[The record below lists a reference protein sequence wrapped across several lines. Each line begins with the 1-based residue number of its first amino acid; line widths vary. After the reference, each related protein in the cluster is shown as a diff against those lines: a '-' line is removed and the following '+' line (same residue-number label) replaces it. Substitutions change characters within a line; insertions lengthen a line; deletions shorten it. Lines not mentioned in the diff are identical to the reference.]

1 MRLIF
6 FRLLL
11 TLPLVAFLFCNLSK
25 AQNLKKVKEI
35 KAGKIESVA
44 IDRLGDFFLV
54 FKNGEIKKY
63 DASGKVLA
71 SLKKE
76 KNTTLLEPWF
86 HPKIFVYDQQG
97 QQVAIY
103 DRNFQ
108 SPDIRQLDPSIAIK
122 PLLACPTNDNKLL
135 VLDGADFS
143 IKKVNPANNEVT
155 AEFYIDSAES
165 KPNFIYMREYQN
177 LIFLLDKNSGIVIYN
192 TVGKKINQ
200 LKTHANN
207 FGFFGEE
214 LYFLEEEK
222 IVFFDLYTEKIRLVN
237 VGKGKFALVSDER
250 ILLVKENGRVTLFE
264 FNGKDSPD

>member
-1 MRLIF
+1 MRLSF
-6 FRLLL
+6 FKLLL
-11 TLPLVAFLFCNLSK
+11 VIPLMVFAPLYSLK
-25 AQNLKKVKEI
+25 GQNLKKLKEI
-35 KAGKIESVA
+35 KVGKIESVA

-63 DASGKVLA
+63 DANGKVLA

-76 KNTTLLEPWF
+76 KTTTLLEPWF

-97 QQVAIY
+97 QQIALY

-108 SPDIRQLDPSIAIK
+108 NPDIRQLDPSIAIK

-135 VLDGADFS
+135 VLDAADLS
-143 IKKVNPANNEVT
+143 IKKVNPLNNEVT
-155 AEFYIDSAES
+155 AEFYIDSAEAR
-165 KPNFIYMREYQN
+165 PHFIYLREYQN

-200 LKTHANN
+200 LKTDANN

-214 LYFLEEEK
+214 LYFLQDRK
-222 IVFFDLYTEKIRLVN
+222 IVFFDLYTEKTRLVE
-237 VGKGKFALVSDER
+237 VGAGRFVLVSDER
-250 ILLVKENGRVTLFE
+250 ILVVKENGRVVLFE